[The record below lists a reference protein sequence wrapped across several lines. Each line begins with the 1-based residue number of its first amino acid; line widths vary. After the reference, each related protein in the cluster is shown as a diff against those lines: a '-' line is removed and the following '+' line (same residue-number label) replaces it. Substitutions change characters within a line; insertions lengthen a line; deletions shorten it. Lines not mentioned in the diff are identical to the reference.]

1 MACFVRRLSPGLRP
15 SRSAGLVAAL
25 VLLLCQG
32 RPAVAQDP
40 LPALS
45 ISSPSV
51 TEGAPD
57 STATLTF
64 QVSLSAASTQQVSVV
79 YSDARTGTATVNQD
93 YAAFS
98 TGIVRFAA
106 GETTQSFEVTVTGDS
121 LHEFN
126 ETVVV
131 TLRSPTNATIATGTG
146 EGTITDDDDAPTV
159 TLSLGLSSIWE
170 GGTGFTWALV
180 RARMSAPSAAS
191 TTITVSAAPGTGADS
206 SDFTLSA
213 NKTLTIAAGQ
223 TASTGEVRI
232 DAVDNAVQDPDRQVT
247 VSGSVSNSIG
257 GFADPGDV
265 TLTIEDDE
273 ASPKPKLVL
282 SRSTIGESG
291 TNNSASVTA
300 TMTPVSERAT
310 TITVSA
316 TPRAGADSSDFT
328 LSANRTLTIAAGDS
342 TSTGA
347 VTVSALDNAL
357 DAPNKQVTVSAT
369 ASNSLGATD
378 PDDVTLTI
386 EDDDASSSLSI
397 SSPSVAEGAQDSTAA
412 LTFQVK
418 LSPASGQRVSVKYGD
433 ARTGTATYAQDY
445 APFGEAILRFAPG
458 DTLKSF
464 EVTVKGDG
472 LHEPNETVVVQL
484 SQPVHATIGTATG
497 TGTITNDEATPTVTL
512 GLGLDSIREGGTGST
527 WTQVRA
533 TQSGASAVATTVTVS
548 AAPGTGADSSDFT
561 LSANKTLT
569 IAAGQTTSR
578 GVVRIDAVDNGLDE
592 PNKQVAV
599 SGTVSNS
606 IGGYAN
612 PDGLTLTIEDD
623 EATPKVTLV
632 LSRSTVDESGT
643 NSSASVT
650 ATMSPA
656 SVQATTITVSAA
668 PGTGAG
674 SSDFSLS
681 ANKALT
687 IAAGDTT
694 STGAVTVSAVDNG
707 LDEPNKQVTVSA
719 TASNSQGA
727 TDPDDVTLTIQDD
740 DATPSLSISSPSVAE
755 GAQDSTAALTFQVKL
770 SAASGQQVG
779 VVYGDART
787 GTATVNEDYA
797 AFPNGIVRFA
807 AGDTLKSFEVT
818 VKGDSLHEA
827 DETVVVTLR
836 SPSNATI
843 ATGTGSGTI
852 TDDEATPTVTLALGR
867 ASIRE
872 GGTAG
877 FKWTDVRATQSG
889 VSAEATTITVSAAP
903 GTDADS
909 SDFTLSANKT
919 LTIAA
924 GQTTS
929 TGAVRID
936 AVDNAVDDPNRQV
949 TVSGAASNSIGGYAN
964 PADVTLTIQDDEAT
978 PKATLVLSR
987 STLDESGTNNS
998 ASVTATMSPPSIQ
1011 ATTVTVSAAPGTGA
1025 DSSDFSLSVNKTLTI
1040 AAGDSTSTGA
1050 VTVTAVDNA
1059 LDAPN
1064 KQVTVSATASNSQ
1077 GATNPDDVTLT
1088 IEDDD
1093 AASSLSVSSPS
1104 VAEGAQDST
1113 AALTFQVKLSPASG
1127 QQVSVRYGDARTGT
1141 ATYAQDY
1148 VPFGEA
1154 ILRFA
1159 PGDTLESFDVTVKGD
1174 GLHEPNET
1182 VVVQLSQP
1190 AHATIGTATG
1200 TGTITDDETTPTVT
1214 LTLGRTAI
1222 REGGGGFTWTTVQAT
1237 QSGVSAEATTVTVS
1251 AAPGTGADSSD
1262 FTLSANKTLTIAA
1275 GQTTSTGTVR
1285 IDAVDNGLDEP
1296 NKQVAVSGAVA
1307 NSVGGYA
1314 NPDDLTL
1321 TIEDDEATPKVTLVL
1336 SRQTIGESGTTS
1348 SASVTATMS
1357 PASVQATTITVS
1369 AAPGTGADSSDFTL
1383 SANKTLTIA
1392 AGDTTST
1399 GAVTASAVDD
1409 ALDGPNKQ
1417 VTVSAT
1423 ASNSQ
1428 GATDP
1433 DDVTLTIQDDDATP
1447 SLSIS
1452 SPSVAEGAAGTTAAL
1467 TFQVKLS
1474 AASGRQ
1480 VAVVYGDARS
1490 GTATVNQDYD
1500 AFANGTAT
1508 LAPGDTL
1515 ASFAVTVRGD
1525 GLDEP
1530 NETVVATLRSPSNAT
1545 IGTATG
1551 TGTITDDEVPPTVT
1565 LALALDS
1572 IREGGTGFTWTEV
1585 RATQSAA
1592 SAEATTIAV
1601 SAAPGTGADSS
1612 DFTLSANKTLTIAA
1626 GQTTSTGM
1634 VRVDAVDNGLDEPNR
1649 QVTVSGAASNSIGG
1663 YANPADRTLTIED
1676 DEATPKARLVLSRST
1691 IAESGTNSSASITA
1705 TISPASVQA
1714 TTITVSAAPGTGAD
1728 SSDFSLS
1735 ANKTLTI
1742 AAGDSTS
1749 TGAVTVSAVDN
1760 GLDEPNKQVTI
1771 SATAAN
1777 SQGATDPD
1785 DVTLT
1790 IADDDA
1796 SSSLSVSSPSVT
1808 EGGSGTTTVLQF
1820 ALRLSPA
1827 STERVTV
1834 DYADAGDGTAT
1845 PGADYETFGGGTLT
1859 FEAGETLRTIAVTVL
1874 GDDQEEDDETVVL
1887 ALSGAANARLAAPRA
1902 AGTIEDDDAPPPP
1915 ALVANSPTVR
1925 EGDDGFATLSWRVSL
1940 LPPSANEVRLDYAD
1954 AGTGTAERGVDYLA
1968 LERGTL
1974 VFAPGDTIRAIQVRV
1989 VGDHANEPDETV
2001 VIALSNAQGAP
2012 LLTAEATGTIRDD
2025 DPSVLSVDSPQVQ
2038 EGDAGG
2044 GPAALVFT
2052 VALTPASY
2060 QEVVVAYADN
2070 GAGTATP
2077 ERDYR
2082 KLEPGTLSFAPG
2094 DTLKTVRVTVT
2105 GDDLDE
2111 PDETVVLQL
2120 DSAANANITKGTG
2133 TGTILDDDGPPTVTL
2148 DSPSVVEGGP
2158 GENVAMR
2165 FAVRLDEPSAKPV
2178 EVDLADT
2185 GTGTA
2190 RAGADYEP
2198 VTPARLLFAPG
2209 DTVHVVEVTVR
2220 GDALDEPD
2228 ETVLLALANPVDAEL
2243 PADGATG
2250 AGTIVDDD
2258 RAPALSVDSPAV
2270 EEGGPGEAVAL
2281 AFTVSL
2287 SAPTG
2292 KTVAVD
2298 YADAGT
2304 GTAQAGADYE
2314 VVTPARLRF
2323 APGDTVRVVEVTV
2336 RGDALDEP
2344 DETVLLA
2351 LANPVNAELPADGA
2365 TGAGTIVDDD
2375 DPPALSVESPSV
2387 MEGDDGVRPLTFRFR
2402 LDRPSG
2408 RRVTLDYADEGAGTA
2423 TPGADY
2429 EEVPAGA
2436 LDFEPG
2442 ETLKVLDVRV
2452 LGDTHHEP
2460 DETVVLRLSTPDP
2473 TIAAAVAEV
2482 VAGTIENDDPDLVPS
2497 FGDAAVPPQRW
2508 LEGRAIRPLSLPP
2521 ARGGNPP
2528 VMYALSPALPP
2539 GLAFDAERRTIS
2551 GTPGAGWPATTY
2563 RYVATDQD
2571 GDSAALTF
2579 TAEVVAIRQTRA
2591 RLEEINLAI
2600 LPEVAR
2606 TWADV
2611 VSGAVAGRV
2620 AQAGRAGAGAGA
2632 WGHGEYRRLA
2642 AEAGRGSPV
2651 DWSGDVHALGA
2662 GADVGLGASVTL
2674 GAGAARMESVLD
2686 YTHQGEGQSVAGRHH
2701 GRLVGFNPYLGW
2713 SGAGGS
2719 RVWTTAGYA
2728 KADVVVRDDEAG
2740 TQTADG
2746 RVRMLAAGAA
2756 VRVFAGTG
2764 GGRVDAKGE
2773 GHVARFRLDENGD
2786 LLRAVEVGVHRVRFA
2801 LHAERSFRVGSGRAL
2816 KPSVALGV
2824 RQDGGDGRTGTGM
2837 EAGGALSASAWNSR
2851 LQVEAAART
2860 LLVHGAGLAEWGAG
2874 GSLRIAPG
2882 ADGGGLSLRVQ
2893 PGWGVPQGG
2902 IGQLW
2907 SEGVTRRPGWARPRQ
2922 GESPD
2927 DDLPSP
2933 ARLDAE
2939 MAWGVGA
2946 TVFGTESL
2954 LTPYAVLGPDPRGR
2968 GKAYRFGVR
2977 LTTAADRELGGLGI
2991 GVEAARPGA
3000 GLRLQVEY
3008 NR

>member
-1 MACFVRRLSPGLRP
+1 MACLVSRLSPRARP

-32 RPAVAQDP
+32 RPAAAQDP
-40 LPALS
+40 LPTLS

-64 QVSLSAASTQQVSVV
+64 QVTLSAASTQTVSVV
-79 YSDARTGTATVNQD
+79 YSDARMGTATVNQD

-98 TGIVRFAA
+98 TQLVTFAA
-106 GETTQSFEVTVTGDS
+106 GETSHSFEVTVTGDA
-121 LHEFN
+121 LHESN

-146 EGTITDDDDAPTV
+146 TGTITDDDDAPTV
-159 TLSLGLSSIWE
+159 TLTLGRTSIRE
-170 GGTGFTWALV
+170 GGGGITWVLV
-180 RARMSAPSAAS
+180 RARLSAAS
-191 TTITVSAAPGTGADS
+191 AAATTVTVSAAAGTDADS
-206 SDFTLSA
+206 SDFSLSA

-247 VSGSVSNSIG
+247 VSGAASNSIG
-257 GFADPGDV
+257 GFANPADV

-273 ASPKPKLVL
+273 APPKPKLVL

-316 TPRAGADSSDFT
+316 APGGGADSSDFT
-328 LSANRTLTIAAGDS
+328 LSANKTLTIAAGDS

-347 VTVSALDNAL
+347 VTVTAVDNAL

-369 ASNSLGATD
+369 ASNSLGATN

-412 LTFQVK
+412 LTFVVK

-433 ARTGTATYAQDY
+433 ARTGTAAYAQDY
-445 APFGEAILRFAPG
+445 VPFGEAILRFAPG

-464 EVTVKGDG
+464 DVTVKGDG

-497 TGTITNDEATPTVTL
+497 TGTITDDEATPTVTL
-512 GLGLDSIREGGTGST
+512 TLGRASIREGGGGIT

-533 TQSGASAVATTVTVS
+533 TQSAASAAATTIVVS

-569 IAAGQTTSR
+569 IAAGQTTST
-578 GVVRIDAVDNGLDE
+578 GTVRIDAVDNGLDE

-599 SGTVSNS
+599 SGAVTNS
-606 IGGYAN
+606 VGGYAN
-612 PDGLTLTIEDD
+612 PDDLTLTIEDD
-623 EATPKVTLV
+623 EATPKPTLV
-632 LSRSTVDESGT
+632 LSRSTIGESGT
-643 NSSASVT
+643 TSSASVT

-668 PGTGAG
+668 PGTDAD

-681 ANKALT
+681 ANKTLT

-755 GAQDSTAALTFQVKL
+755 GATDSTATLTFQVKL

-779 VVYGDART
+779 VVYGDARS

-797 AFPNGIVRFA
+797 AFPNGILRFA
-807 AGDTLKSFEVT
+807 AGDTLKSFAVT
-818 VKGDSLHEA
+818 VKGDSLHES
-827 DETVVVTLR
+827 DETVVATLR
-836 SPSNATI
+836 SPTNATI
-843 ATGTGSGTI
+843 ATATGTGTI
-852 TDDEATPTVTLALGR
+852 TDDEATPTVTLSLGR

-903 GTDADS
+903 GTGADS
-909 SDFTLSANKT
+909 SDFSLSANKT
-919 LTIAA
+919 LTIPA

-949 TVSGAASNSIGGYAN
+949 TVSGAASNSIGGVAD

-978 PKATLVLSR
+978 PKVTLVLSR
-987 STLDESGTNNS
+987 STIDESGTNNS
-998 ASVTATMSPPSIQ
+998 ASVTATMSPASVQ
-1011 ATTVTVSAAPGTGA
+1011 ATTITVSAAPGTGA
-1025 DSSDFSLSVNKTLTI
+1025 DSSDFSLSANKTLTI

-1050 VTVTAVDNA
+1050 VTVSAVDDA

-1093 AASSLSVSSPS
+1093 AAASLSISSPS

-1127 QQVSVRYGDARTGT
+1127 QQVSVKYGDARTGT
-1141 ATYAQDY
+1141 AAHAQDY

-1154 ILRFA
+1154 TLRFA
-1159 PGDTLESFDVTVKGD
+1159 PGDTLKSLDVTVKGD

-1214 LTLGRTAI
+1214 LTLGRASI
-1222 REGGGGFTWTTVQAT
+1222 REGGGGITWTQVRAT
-1237 QSGVSAEATTVTVS
+1237 QSGVSAAATTVAVS
-1251 AAPGTGADSSD
+1251 AAPGTDADSSD

-1296 NKQVAVSGAVA
+1296 NKQVAVSGAVT

-1321 TIEDDEATPKVTLVL
+1321 TIEDDEATPKPTLVL
-1336 SRQTIGESGTTS
+1336 SRSTIGESGTTS

-1369 AAPGTGADSSDFTL
+1369 AAPGTDADSSDFSL

-1399 GAVTASAVDD
+1399 GAVTVSAVDNG
-1409 ALDGPNKQ
+1409 LDEPNKQ

-1447 SLSIS
+1447 SLSLS
-1452 SPSVAEGAAGTTAAL
+1452 SPSVAEGAAGTTATL

-1474 AASGRQ
+1474 AASGQQ

-1490 GTATVNQDYD
+1490 GTAAVNQDYD
-1500 AFANGTAT
+1500 AFADGTAT
-1508 LAPGDTL
+1508 FAAGDTL
-1515 ASFAVTVRGD
+1515 KSFDVTVRGD

-1530 NETVVATLRSPSNAT
+1530 NETVVAKLRSPSNAT
-1545 IGTATG
+1545 IATATG
-1551 TGTITDDEVPPTVT
+1551 TGTITDDEAAPTVT

-1612 DFTLSANKTLTIAA
+1612 DFRLSANKTLTIAA

-1663 YANPADRTLTIED
+1663 YANPADKTLTIED
-1676 DEATPKARLVLSRST
+1676 DEGTPKARLVLSRST
-1691 IAESGTNSSASITA
+1691 IGESGTTSSAAVTA
-1705 TISPASVQA
+1705 TMSPASVQA

-1728 SSDFSLS
+1728 SSDFSVS

-1760 GLDEPNKQVTI
+1760 GLDEPNKQVTV
-1771 SATAAN
+1771 SATASN

-1790 IADDDA
+1790 IEDDDA
-1796 SSSLSVSSPSVT
+1796 ASSLSVSSPSVT
-1808 EGGSGTTTVLQF
+1808 EGGSGTTTVLRF
-1820 ALRLSPA
+1820 TLRLSPA
-1827 STERVTV
+1827 ATERVTV

-1845 PGADYETFGGGTLT
+1845 PGADYEPFGGGTLT

-1887 ALSGAANARLAAPRA
+1887 ALSGAVNARLAAPRA
-1902 AGTIEDDDAPPPP
+1902 AGTIADDDAPPPP
-1915 ALVANSPTVR
+1915 ALVANSPAVR

-1940 LPPSANEVRLDYAD
+1940 LPPSENEVRLDYAD
-1954 AGTGTAERGVDYLA
+1954 AGTGTAESGVDYLVV
-1968 LERGTL
+1968 EPGTL
-1974 VFAPGDTIRAIQVRV
+1974 VFAPGDTIRTIQARV

-2001 VIALSNAQGAP
+2001 VIALSNARGAP
-2012 LLTAEATGTIRDD
+2012 LLSAEATGTIEDD

-2038 EGDAGG
+2038 EGDAGD
-2044 GPAALVFT
+2044 GPAVLVFA
-2052 VALTPASY
+2052 VALTPPSY
-2060 QEVVVAYADN
+2060 EEVVVAYADN

-2077 ERDYR
+2077 EHDYQA
-2082 KLEPGTLSFAPG
+2082 LEPGRLSFAPG
-2094 DTLKTVRVTVT
+2094 DTLKTVRVTVA

-2120 DSAANANITKGTG
+2120 DSAANANITQGTG
-2133 TGTILDDDGPPTVTL
+2133 TGTIVDDDGPPTVTL

-2158 GENVAMR
+2158 GERVAMR
-2165 FAVRLDEPSAKPV
+2165 FAVRLDAPSAKPV

-2190 RAGADYEP
+2190 EAGADYEA
-2198 VTPARLLFAPG
+2198 VTPARLSFAPG

-2228 ETVLLALANPVDAEL
+2228 ETILVALADPSNAEL

-2250 AGTIVDDD
+2250 AGTILDDD

-2281 AFTVSL
+2281 VFAVSL

-2304 GTAQAGADYE
+2304 GTAEAGADYE
-2314 VVTPARLRF
+2314 AVTPARLLF

-2351 LANPVNAELPADGA
+2351 LADPVHAELPADGA
-2365 TGAGTIVDDD
+2365 TGAGTILDDD
-2375 DPPALSVESPSV
+2375 DPPTLSVESPSV
-2387 MEGDDGVRPLTFRFR
+2387 KEGDDGVRPLAFRFR

-2408 RRVTLDYADEGAGTA
+2408 RSVTLGYADEGAGTA

-2429 EEVPAGA
+2429 EEVPAGT

-2442 ETLKVLDVRV
+2442 ETLKVLDVQV

-2473 TIAAAVAEV
+2473 TIADAVAEV

-2521 ARGGNPP
+2521 AQGGNPP
-2528 VMYALSPALPP
+2528 VTYALSPALPP

-2551 GTPGAGWPATTY
+2551 GTPGAGRPATTY
-2563 RYVATDQD
+2563 RWVATDQD

-2579 TAEVVAIRQTRA
+2579 TAEVVAIQQIRA
-2591 RLEEINLAI
+2591 RLEEINRAI

-2611 VSGAVAGRV
+2611 VSNAVAGRV
-2620 AQAGRAGAGAGA
+2620 AQTGRAGAGAGA

-2642 AEAGRGSPV
+2642 SEAGRGEPPV

-2674 GAGAARMESVLD
+2674 GAGATRMESVLD
-2686 YTHQGEGQSVAGRHH
+2686 YTHQGEGRSVSGRHE
-2701 GRLVGFNPYLGW
+2701 GRLVGVNPYLGW

-2719 RVWTTAGYA
+2719 RAWTTAGYA
-2728 KADVVVRDDEAG
+2728 KADVVIRDDEAG
-2740 TQTADG
+2740 TQTAAG

-2756 VRVFAGTG
+2756 VRVFAGAG

-2773 GHVARFRLDENGD
+2773 GHVAQFRLDDNGD
-2786 LLRAVEVGVHRVRFA
+2786 LLGAVDVGVHRLRFA

-2824 RQDGGDGRTGTGM
+2824 RQDGGDGRTGTGV
-2837 EAGGALSASAWNSR
+2837 EAGGGVSASAWNSR

-2893 PGWGVPQGG
+2893 PGWGVPQDG

-2907 SEGVTRRPGWARPRQ
+2907 SEGVTRRPGLARPRQ

-2927 DDLPSP
+2927 DDAPSP
-2933 ARLDAE
+2933 PRLDVE

-2946 TVFGTESL
+2946 AVFGTESL
-2954 LTPYAVLGPDPRGR
+2954 LTPYAALGPDPRGL

-2977 LTTAADRELGGLGI
+2977 LTTAADGGGLGV
-2991 GVEAARPGA
+2991 GLEAARPGA